1 LHNEFGEIDV
11 FGACRASGCPS
22 SYFTRA
28 TTQRTRWRRGARSP
42 PTYSGARFVTLE
54 SENHIRLAQEPAFER
69 LVNEIDLSLGEDV
82 N

>member
-1 LHNEFGEIDV
+1 MPNLVLHARNDAENPLEAG
-11 FGACRASGCPS
+11 RA
-22 SYFTRA
+22 FA
-28 TTQRTRWRRGARSP
+28 THI
-42 PTYSGARFVTLE
+42 SGARFVTLE